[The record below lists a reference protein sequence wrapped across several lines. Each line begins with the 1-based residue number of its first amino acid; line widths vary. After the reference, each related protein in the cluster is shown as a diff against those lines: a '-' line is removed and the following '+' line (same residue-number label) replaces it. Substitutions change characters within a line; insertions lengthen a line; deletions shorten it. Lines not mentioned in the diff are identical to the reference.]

1 MYHSVRIVCQICFI
15 GGLPTLSNFRE
26 HTLQTFYSNNCY
38 SLRSNSF
45 SFNVCFSLRACD
57 EPFRISHYQLIH
69 GIAHILLSLVA
80 SDLLSTRA
88 WRVCMIDSGDR
99 RATSKVLQSLQN
111 GLRTRSRPSN

>member
-1 MYHSVRIVCQICFI
+1 MFYWGTANTFKFPRAHVANFLFQQFVILFALI
-15 GGLPTLSNFRE
+15 LSPS
-26 HTLQTFYSNNCY
+26 TF
-38 SLRSNSF
+38 
-45 SFNVCFSLRACD
+45 VFSLRACD